1 MLRKA
6 ILMLCLGILVMGL
19 PALAQDATPEA
30 TPAMTTW
37 TCPPGFEGQ
46 TFNWFNWTTYEADS
60 TRPDFAK
67 LCGLKSADETIMGSN
82 EDLIAKLGLGNAG
95 YDIVTPTGTFIPQMV
110 REELLE
116 PIDLSKIPNFANVA
130 EYLKAPAYDPEN
142 MYSVPYQGGTIG
154 VGYNREAVGKE
165 ITSWDDVWNYEGN
178 VAWLE
183 DARDVMGIALHL
195 LGYDPNSTNPDEIAA
210 ARDFLVDHGKNV
222 RTIAVDDGQE
232 KLVSGEVD
240 IVIEYSGDIYQKI
253 VECNDNPD
261 LNCKDKYAY
270 VVPEE
275 GSVKW
280 MDNLA
285 VPLDAPNPNLS
296 MAFLDYILDPQVS
309 ADLANYIA
317 YTSPN
322 QKAIDDGLISEDLL
336 NSPIVFP
343 TEEIQKILFDVV
355 DVGDEAARLYNDA
368 WTEVKTLL
376 GQG

>member
-1 MLRKA
+1 
-6 ILMLCLGILVMGL
+6 
-19 PALAQDATPEA
+19 
-30 TPAMTTW
+30 
-37 TCPPGFEGQ
+37 
-46 TFNWFNWTTYEADS
+46 
-60 TRPDFAK
+60 
-67 LCGLKSADETIMGSN
+67 
-82 EDLIAKLGLGNAG
+82 
-95 YDIVTPTGTFIPQMV
+95 
-110 REELLE
+110 
-116 PIDLSKIPNFANVA
+116 
-130 EYLKAPAYDPEN
+130 
-142 MYSVPYQGGTIG
+142 
-154 VGYNREAVGKE
+154 
-165 ITSWDDVWNYEGN
+165 
-178 VAWLE
+178 
-183 DARDVMGIALHL
+183 
-195 LGYDPNSTNPDEIAA
+195 
-210 ARDFLVDHGKNV
+210 
-222 RTIAVDDGQE
+222 
-232 KLVSGEVD
+232 
-240 IVIEYSGDIYQKI
+240 VIEYSGDIYQKV

-285 VPLDAPNPNLS
+285 IPLDAPNPDLS
-296 MAFLDYILDPQVS
+296 MAFLDYILDPQVG